1 MTKPNTDQKTP
12 YIAANINRFSGFA
25 KEYDYYRPSVPKVI
39 VDILTQLAGSAKPRK
54 VIDIGC
60 GTGLSTRI
68 WAKYADEVVGIEPND
83 EMRRQA
89 KSHSDSSNVHYQKGF
104 SVSTGLP
111 DSCADIVTVVEAFHW
126 MEPTATIKEIARVLR
141 HGGLFATIDYDW
153 PPTINLEAEALDV
166 VFENRAKKLLEEIGG
181 DKVAHKW
188 TKEEHLLQIQK
199 SGLFKYTKEIAVHG
213 IEKGNARRMIGLVLN
228 QSNIQILL
236 KKGIAEEKIGLP
248 AFCQEMKRLLGE
260 KPQSMYFTFRIR
272 LGIKPF

>member
-1 MTKPNTDQKTP
+1 MTKKNTYQQIP
-12 YIAANINRFSGFA
+12 YVAANIDRFSGFA

-39 VDILTQLAGSAKPRK
+39 VDILTQLACVTKPKK
-54 VIDIGC
+54 VVDIGC
-60 GTGLSTRI
+60 GTGLSTRV

-83 EMRRQA
+83 EMRHQA
-89 KSHSDSSNVHYQKGF
+89 RSHSDNPNVHYRKGL

-111 DSCADIVTVVEAFHW
+111 DNCADIVTVVEAFHW
-126 MEPTATIKEIARVLR
+126 MEPTSTIKEIARILR
-141 HGGLFATIDYDW
+141 PGGVFATIDYDW

-188 TKEEHLLQIQK
+188 AKEEHLLQIQK
-199 SGLFKYTKEIAVHG
+199 SGLLKYTKEIAVHG
-213 IEKGNARRMIGLVLN
+213 IEKGNASRMIGLVIN

-248 AFCQEMKRLLGE
+248 AFCQEMKRLLRG